1 MADTT
6 IAPYQ
11 FTIDAAIAEWL
22 AQKETRTGSR
32 KTRQAY
38 EERMRQ
44 FRDFLTRGGLDLLS
58 NPIDTAR
65 VAALW
70 ANQRTGNTR
79 RPGEDV
85 SPRRIISAWLSCPPG
100 TRLCRRSTSW
110 TFLTPLRVSRNDQ
123 CKPMRQHY
131 SLTLRR

>member
-1 MADTT
+1 MADTA

-44 FRDFLTRGGLDLLS
+44 
-58 NPIDTAR
+58 
-65 VAALW
+65 
-70 ANQRTGNTR
+70 
-79 RPGEDV
+79 
-85 SPRRIISAWLSCPPG
+85 
-100 TRLCRRSTSW
+100 
-110 TFLTPLRVSRNDQ
+110 
-123 CKPMRQHY
+123 HY
-131 SLTLRR
+131 SLILRR